1 MLLYPSMP
9 DLLKKIQNRYM
20 LVNVVASRA
29 RQIAEKN
36 EEEEI
41 HTDEKAV
48 TEAIKEIA
56 DGTLIVTVETP
67 DD

>member
-9 DLLKKIQNRYM
+9 DLLKKIHNRYM

-29 RQIAEKN
+29 RQISDRN
-36 EEEEI
+36 EANE
-41 HTDEKAV
+41 TPSDEKPVSEAV
-48 TEAIKEIA
+48 REIA
-56 DGTLIVTVETP
+56 DGSLQVTVIQP